1 MTMTIQTAFR
11 LEPELIARLKN
22 RARLE
27 RKSVNQFV
35 EETLWRAL
43 ETPLEDAP
51 LKLRVDAADPIPDN
65 ILSMT
70 TLAIDDS
77 VLDEKAKYILDK
89 GR

>member
-1 MTMTIQTAFR
+1 MTMTVQTAFR

-35 EETLWRAL
+35 EETLRRTL
-43 ETPLEDAP
+43 ETPFEDVH
-51 LKLRVDAADPIPDN
+51 LKLEFDVAEPISEN
-65 ILSMT
+65 ILRMT
-70 TLAIDDS
+70 SLVLDDS
-77 VLDEKAKYILDK
+77 VQDEKAMYILDK